1 LINRADCVE
10 LGVVCADIC
19 TTLDRV
25 LNGKRLN
32 DLDTSV
38 REAINQL
45 TT

>member
-10 LGVVCADIC
+10 LGLACADIC
-19 TTLDRV
+19 TTLDRG
-25 LNGKRLN
+25 LDGKKFK

-38 REAINQL
+38 RAAINQL